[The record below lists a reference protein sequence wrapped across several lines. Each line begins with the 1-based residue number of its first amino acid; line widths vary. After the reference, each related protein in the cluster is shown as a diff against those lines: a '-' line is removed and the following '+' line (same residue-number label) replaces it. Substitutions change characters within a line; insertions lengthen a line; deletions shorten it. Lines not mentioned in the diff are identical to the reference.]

1 MGFILWLI
9 IGGIAGWIAGKVMRG
24 GGFGILGNIVV
35 GIVGAVIGGFLFSL
49 LGLSSNGLIGS
60 LVVAT
65 IGAIILLWIV
75 ANFPFG
81 MGVPEFLQG
90 SIQTLQK
97 GFRVQR
103 RQEYRPAA

>member
-9 IGGIAGWIAGKVMRG
+9 IGGIAGWIAGKIMRG
-24 GGFGILGNIVV
+24 GGFGILGNIGV

-65 IGAIILLWIV
+65 IGAIILLWVVSKIKK
-75 ANFPFG
+75 A
-81 MGVPEFLQG
+81 
-90 SIQTLQK
+90 
-97 GFRVQR
+97 
-103 RQEYRPAA
+103 

>member
-1 MGFILWLI
+1 MG
-9 IGGIAGWIAGKVMRG
+9 GDASMGIFW
-24 GGFGILGNIVV
+24 NIVV

-75 ANFPFG
+75 AK
-81 MGVPEFLQG
+81 V
-90 SIQTLQK
+90 K
-97 GFRVQR
+97 K
-103 RQEYRPAA
+103 A

>member
-24 GGFGILGNIVV
+24 GGFGILGNIGV

-49 LGLSSNGLIGS
+49 LGLSSNGFIGS

-65 IGAIILLWIV
+65 IGAIILLWVV
-75 ANFPFG
+75 AK
-81 MGVPEFLQG
+81 
-90 SIQTLQK
+90 IK
-97 GFRVQR
+97 K
-103 RQEYRPAA
+103 A

>member
-35 GIVGAVIGGFLFSL
+35 GIVGAVLGGLLFSL
-49 LGLSSNGLIGS
+49 LGLSSNGFIGS

-65 IGAIILLWIV
+65 VGAILLLWIV
-75 ANFPFG
+75 SKVKKA
-81 MGVPEFLQG
+81 
-90 SIQTLQK
+90 
-97 GFRVQR
+97 
-103 RQEYRPAA
+103 

>member
-49 LGLSSNGLIGS
+49 PGAVLERADRVPGRGDHRCDHP
-60 LVVAT
+60 VVD
-65 IGAIILLWIV
+65 
-75 ANFPFG
+75 
-81 MGVPEFLQG
+81 
-90 SIQTLQK
+90 
-97 GFRVQR
+97 R
-103 RQEYRPAA
+103 RQGEESLDGFHTGWPRRESRALRGFLGSG